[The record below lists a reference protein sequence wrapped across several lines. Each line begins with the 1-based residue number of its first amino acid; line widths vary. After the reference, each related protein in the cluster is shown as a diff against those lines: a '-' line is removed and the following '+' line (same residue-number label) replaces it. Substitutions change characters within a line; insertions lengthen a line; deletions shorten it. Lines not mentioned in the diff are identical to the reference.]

1 MLEIEE
7 YASSGEIADESMT
20 LPFELRKKSRMRAIL
35 DSGAEAAVVLERG
48 RILRS
53 GDLLR
58 ASNGSI
64 VEVRAAAEAVSTV
77 RSRDILSLMRG
88 AYHLGNRHVPLQV
101 GDGFLRYQRDHV
113 LDDMVRQLGLE
124 VAAEMAPFEPEPG
137 AYGGGHG
144 HSDGHGHSHSHG
156 AHAHHH
162 PHDHE

>member
-1 MLEIEE
+1 
-7 YASSGEIADESMT
+7 MT

>member
-7 YASSGEIADESMT
+7 YALSGEIADESMT
-20 LPFELRKKSRMRAIL
+20 LPFELRKKSRLRAIL
-35 DSGAEAAVVLERG
+35 DSGAEAAVMLERG

-58 ASNGSI
+58 ASNGAI

-77 RSRDILSLMRG
+77 RSRNILSLMRG

-113 LDDMVRQLGLE
+113 LDDMVRRLGLE
-124 VAAEMAPFEPEPG
+124 VTAEMAPFEPESG
-137 AYGGGHG
+137 AYGGGQG
-144 HSDGHGHSHSHG
+144 HSDGHSHSHG
-156 AHAHHH
+156 AHDHHH
-162 PHDHE
+162 PHDHD